1 MVFGGMKDIPNLPGA
16 FAALM
21 RECRETHG
29 YSQRKLAARIECAR
43 SYIAFLEDGEHQPSI
58 QTFML
63 LAEAFGMAPAELLAE
78 LDRRVQEAG
87 TDIQIDGPCPG

>member
-1 MVFGGMKDIPNLPGA
+1 MVFGRMKDIPNLPGV
-16 FAALM
+16 FATLM

-29 YSQRKLAARIECAR
+29 YSQRKLALRIGCAR

-63 LAEAFGMAPAELLAE
+63 LAEAFGMTPADLLAE
-78 LDRRVQEAG
+78 LDRRVREVGAG
-87 TDIQIDGPCPG
+87 IPAEGSHPG